1 MHTCIYIY
9 IYMYV
14 CMYCVIFGNVTLL
27 NYFNNT
33 HTHVY
38 IKKPT
43 IILHFFISY
52 MIVNFQYNHKSI
64 TTSSI
69 KRLVFFLSII
79 HKIIFI
85 YMVRFKLHM
94 V

>member
-1 MHTCIYIY
+1 
-9 IYMYV
+9 
-14 CMYCVIFGNVTLL
+14 MYCVIFGNVILF
-27 NYFNNT
+27 NNFNNT
-33 HTHVY
+33 HTHTHIY

-43 IILHFFISY
+43 IRLHFFIRY

-69 KRLVFFLSII
+69 KCLVFYLFLIT
-79 HKIIFI
+79 HKKIIYIYI